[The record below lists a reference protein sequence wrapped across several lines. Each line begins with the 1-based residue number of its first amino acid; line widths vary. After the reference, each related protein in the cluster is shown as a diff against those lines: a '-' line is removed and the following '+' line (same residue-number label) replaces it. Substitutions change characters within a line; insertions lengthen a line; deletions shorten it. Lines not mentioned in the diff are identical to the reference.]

1 MDLEIQKEHF
11 KDHVAIFQ
19 DFGDIKILDF
29 QRPGS
34 VEYRIRFLFEEDHY
48 RLHISGDLGELIA
61 FNINNMRYATFGDF
75 VHNPGYFEQ
84 KICCMSREQYEY
96 DIDKAR
102 KDLLEQLDWYDW
114 EKENEYSSWSLEERR
129 DYEIDCILED
139 LNSRTGLGSKAYD
152 RLSEIDPDCW
162 EWIDYIGREDT
173 GIIELYLYAFE
184 LAQKQLAE
192 SKNLESIG
200 G

>member
-1 MDLEIQKEHF
+1 MNLDIQKEYF
-11 KDHVAIFQ
+11 KDHVATFQ
-19 DFGDIKILDF
+19 DLGSIKILDF

-34 VEYRIRFLFEEDHY
+34 SEYRIRFLFEEDHY

-61 FNINNMRYATFGDF
+61 FNFHNMTYEGFSDF
-75 VHNPGYFEQ
+75 VHDPGYFKK

-96 DIDKAR
+96 DIDKAK

-114 EKENEYSSWSLEERR
+114 EEENKYSSWSIEERR

-139 LNSRTGLGSKAYD
+139 LYDRTGLGSKAYD
-152 RLSEIDPDCW
+152 KLSEIDPDCW
-162 EWIDYIGREDT
+162 EWIGYIGREDT

>member
-1 MDLEIQKEHF
+1 MNLEIQKEHF

-29 QRPGS
+29 QRSGS

-75 VHNPGYFEQ
+75 IHDPGYFEK
-84 KICCMSREQYEY
+84 KICCMSRDRYEY

-102 KDLLEQLDWYDW
+102 KDLIEELDWYDW
-114 EKENEYSSWSLEERR
+114 AKENEYSTWSLEERR
-129 DYEIDCILED
+129 DYEIDNILED
-139 LNSRTGLGSKAYD
+139 FYDRTGLGSKAYD

-162 EWIDYIGREDT
+162 EWIGYIGREST

-184 LAQKQLAE
+184 LAQKQLK
-192 SKNLESIG
+192 SQLWNK
-200 G
+200 

>member
-1 MDLEIQKEHF
+1 MDLEIQKENF
-11 KDHVAIFQ
+11 KDHVATFQ

-34 VEYRIRFLFEEDHY
+34 CEYRIRFLFEEDHY

-75 VHNPGYFEQ
+75 VHNPGYFKQ
-84 KICCMSREQYEY
+84 KICCMSRDQYEY
-96 DIDKAR
+96 DIDKAK

-114 EKENEYSSWSLEERR
+114 EKENEYSTWSLEERR

-139 LNSRTGLGSKAYD
+139 FYSSVGLGSKAYD
-152 RLSEIDPDCW
+152 KLSEIDPDCW
-162 EWIDYIGREDT
+162 EWIGYIGREDT

>member
-1 MDLEIQKEHF
+1 MDLELLKEKF
-11 KDHVAIFQ
+11 KDHVATFQ
-19 DFGDIKILDF
+19 DLGDIKILDF

-61 FNINNMRYATFGDF
+61 FNIDNMRYATFGDF

-84 KICCMSREQYEY
+84 KICCMSRERYEY
-96 DIDKAR
+96 NFDKAKR
-102 KDLLEQLDWYDW
+102 DLLEQLDWYDW
-114 EKENEYSSWSLEERR
+114 EEENKYSSWSLEERR

-139 LNSRTGLGSKAYD
+139 LNDVTGLGSKAYD

-162 EWIDYIGREDT
+162 EWIGYIGREST

-184 LAQKQLAE
+184 LAQERLTKSTQL
-192 SKNLESIG
+192 
-200 G
+200 

>member
-1 MDLEIQKEHF
+1 MDLEIQKEFF
-11 KDHVAIFQ
+11 KDHVATFQ
-19 DFGDIKILDF
+19 DLGDIKILDF

-34 VEYRIRFLFEEDHY
+34 CEYRIRFLFEEDHY

-75 VHNPGYFEQ
+75 VHNPGYFKQ

-96 DIDKAR
+96 DIDKA
-102 KDLLEQLDWYDW
+102 KEDLLEQLDWYDW
-114 EKENEYSSWSLEERR
+114 EDENKYSSWSLEERR
-129 DYEIDCILED
+129 DYEIDCILD
-139 LNSRTGLGSKAYD
+139 DFYSGTGLGSKAYD

-162 EWIDYIGREDT
+162 EWIGYIGREDT

-184 LAQKQLAE
+184 LAQKQLKSQLWNE
-192 SKNLESIG
+192 
-200 G
+200 

>member
-1 MDLEIQKEHF
+1 MDLELLKEKF
-11 KDHVAIFQ
+11 KDHVATFQ
-19 DFGDIKILDF
+19 DLGDIKILDF

-34 VEYRIRFLFEEDHY
+34 CEYRIRFLFEEDHY

-61 FNINNMRYATFGDF
+61 FNIDNMRYATFGDF
-75 VHNPGYFEQ
+75 VHNPGYFKQ

-96 DIDKAR
+96 DLDKAK

-114 EKENEYSSWSLEERR
+114 SEENKYSTWSLEEQR

-139 LNSRTGLGSKAYD
+139 LNDRTGLGSKAYD
-152 RLSEIDPDCW
+152 KLSEIDPDCW
-162 EWIDYIGREDT
+162 EWISYIGREDT

-184 LAQKQLAE
+184 LAQERLTKSTQL
-192 SKNLESIG
+192 
-200 G
+200 

>member
-1 MDLEIQKEHF
+1 MDLELQKEYF
-11 KDHVAIFQ
+11 KDHVATFQ

-34 VEYRIRFLFEEDHY
+34 CEYRIRFLFEEDHY

-75 VHNPGYFEQ
+75 VHNPGYFKQ

-96 DIDKAR
+96 DIDKAK

-114 EKENEYSSWSLEERR
+114 SEENKHSTWSLEERR
-129 DYEIDCILED
+129 DYEIDCILD
-139 LNSRTGLGSKAYD
+139 DFYRGIGLGSKAHD

-162 EWIDYIGREDT
+162 EWIGYIGREDT

-184 LAQKQLAE
+184 LAQKQLK
-192 SKNLESIG
+192 SQLWNK
-200 G
+200 

>member
-11 KDHVAIFQ
+11 KDHVATFQ
-19 DFGDIKILDF
+19 DLGDIKILDF

-34 VEYRIRFLFEEDHY
+34 CEYRIRFLFEEYHY

-75 VHNPGYFEQ
+75 IHNPGYFKQ

-96 DIDKAR
+96 DIDKA
-102 KDLLEQLDWYDW
+102 KEDLLEQLDWYDW
-114 EKENEYSSWSLEERR
+114 EDENKYSSWSLEERR
-129 DYEIDCILED
+129 DYEIDCILD
-139 LNSRTGLGSKAYD
+139 DFYRGTGLGSKAYEK
-152 RLSEIDPDCW
+152 LSEIDPDCW
-162 EWIDYIGREDT
+162 EWIGYIGREST

-184 LAQKQLAE
+184 LAQERLTKSTQL
-192 SKNLESIG
+192 
-200 G
+200 